1 MRSIGLSAVV
11 SFFMV
16 IGVLCCCYNS
26 HAATTLLL
34 RCDNFIATLRQHG
47 CCATATW
54 LSQSENNGKRVKKL
68 QKVDL
73 FFRVIKY
80 YVRVIV
86 LCEELLYPLLLLGH
100 ELRLSIMIAIVHT
113 CSAEVFPHQ

>member
-26 HAATTLLL
+26 HAAITLLP
-34 RCDNFIATLRQHG
+34 RYGNMVVVLRQHD

-54 LSQSENNGKRVKKL
+54 LSQNENNGKRVKKTTES
-68 QKVDL
+68 
-73 FFRVIKY
+73 R
-80 YVRVIV
+80 
-86 LCEELLYPLLLLGH
+86 PLLSSYQI
-100 ELRLSIMIAIVHT
+100 LRSCNRTVRRAALSTLAARARV
-113 CSAEVFPHQ
+113 